1 MELARTEGWGAEGM
15 APRSVGAVLCQAA
28 MRDGRMEEEGREMKQ
43 RSGQCLAEGD
53 GTLPLRTRRREAAQV
68 GQLRE
73 SMELEGTVGNWQVR
87 G

>member
-1 MELARTEGWGAEGM
+1 MELAHTEGWGADGM

-43 RSGQCLAEGD
+43 RRGQRLAEGD
-53 GTLPLRTRRREAAQV
+53 GTLPLRIQRWEAAQV

-73 SMELEGTVGNWQVR
+73 SMELEGTAGNWQVR